1 MTYAAKI
8 SIFAALLLSM
18 LVSFGCGTTSQ
29 TRADLWPTPDALP
42 DEPPSDLNTEAPAAL
57 LRAGSDG
64 FVYVVGMDEDVE
76 LGTPFLGRYSGEWPV
91 RDVSRPT
98 LVSGRLVQTY
108 GDGVGLVHLSYTV
121 PDAEADGLEVAW
133 ETEPIADNL
142 GKGRAQITSV
152 AESPSRNIE
161 LSIGTDQGVRAG
173 DFYALLHDPLSAS
186 AADEGEADQVE
197 PIDMQLS
204 RRLAG
209 VCMVQEVQDAS
220 ATCVRWGA
228 SNRHPG
234 VQNAR
239 EGDEAVFLEHTFGAA
254 PREGVIQVATVT
266 DGDESVQSALV
277 AAMETYLESVTEPHV
292 SVEATDAAL
301 DATAEDFYDVSDEV
315 EPREGPQMV
324 IGLSVVEIDGERRL
338 IGNYT
343 GAGAAAGPGMVAAPP
358 ERGVDLGP
366 ADSPDA
372 DRVESFVATV
382 WAGMLV
388 YRGQTSEALVQL
400 HRMLGDPKLEGP
412 LRWHARDQFA
422 MRWGALGNYRESLWL
437 VLEDET
443 VATQKDDRQAWLNAL
458 GTRVRLYDFLD
469 LPARA
474 ISTARRYLEAREQD
488 KPGTSWRSAL
498 AMYAEMLMA
507 DERTEDALEV
517 VEQLQEACP
526 EGCDGELVSHI
537 SGIYWSVPTEE
548 TEARRDLLDFIID
561 NTDDDKPGQVASTRL
576 YQGLYAM
583 GTEDYTQALVA
594 FLEAERLYG
603 KQKNLSGQARAAYF
617 AFLAELSRG
626 NPQEAYNKAEE
637 AQELERELNDYR
649 SLAEIYSRMSVLYTN
664 PEFLEKPG
672 PYLGAASRVLT
683 NAVESQVAMGDF
695 GGAAENLLGLGGFM
709 LKIGK
714 GAQARSALT
723 EAIGYA
729 ISFKRFDVAAL
740 AHLYLGIIAQQ
751 QGDMETFQDQIQK
764 AQMMAEL
771 SDDPEIQEAIDNA
784 LSPDQEEEPP
794 TQLL

>member
-1 MTYAAKI
+1 
-8 SIFAALLLSM
+8 M
-18 LVSFGCGTTSQ
+18 LVSVGCGTTSQ
-29 TRADLWPTPDALP
+29 TRADLWPAPDALP
-42 DEPPSDLNTEAPAAL
+42 DEPPDDLNTEAPAAL

-64 FVYVVGMDEDVE
+64 FVYVVGMDDDVA
-76 LGTPFLGRYSGEWPV
+76 LGTSFMGRYSGEWPV

-108 GDGVGLVHLSYTV
+108 GDGVGLVHLTYTL
-121 PDAEADGLEVAW
+121 PDAEADGLEVTW
-133 ETEPIADNL
+133 ESEPVDDNL

-152 AESPSRNIE
+152 AEAPSRDVG
-161 LSIGTDQGVRAG
+161 LSIGTDHGVRAG
-173 DFYALLHDPLSAS
+173 DFYALLRDP
-186 AADEGEADQVE
+186 AADSDSADAEDEAGELE
-197 PIDMQLS
+197 PLDMQLT
-204 RRLAG
+204 RRLAD
-209 VCMVQEVQDAS
+209 VCMVQEVQDES
-220 ATCVRWGA
+220 SSCVRWGG
-228 SNRHPG
+228 SQRHPG
-234 VQNAR
+234 IQRAR
-239 EGDEAVFLEHTFGAA
+239 EGDEIVFLEHTFGAA
-254 PREGVIQVATVT
+254 PREGVIHVAAVT
-266 DGDESVQSALV
+266 DGDESIQSALV
-277 AAMETYLESVTEPHV
+277 AATETYLESVTEPHA
-292 SVEATDAAL
+292 SVEATDVEL
-301 DATAEDFYDVSDEV
+301 DATAADFYDVSDEI

-324 IGLSVVEIDGERRL
+324 IGLSVADIDGERRL

-382 WAGMLV
+382 WSGMLV

-400 HRMLGDPKLEGP
+400 HRMLGDPKLDGP
-412 LRWHARDQFA
+412 LRWHARDQLA

-437 VLEDET
+437 VLQDER

-488 KPGTSWRSAL
+488 KPGTSWRSAQ
-498 AMYAEMLMA
+498 AMYAEMLMN

-517 VEQLQEACP
+517 VELLQEACP

-537 SGIYWSVPTEE
+537 SGIYWSAPAEE
-548 TEARRDLLDFIID
+548 TEVRRELLDFIID
-561 NTDDDKPGQVASTRL
+561 HTDDDKPGQVASTRL

-583 GTEDYTQALVA
+583 GTEDYAQALVA
-594 FLEAERLYG
+594 FLEAERLYE
-603 KQKNLSGQARAAYF
+603 KRENLSGQARAAYF
-617 AFLAELSRG
+617 AFIAELSRG
-626 NPQEAYNKAEE
+626 NPQEAYEKAEK

-649 SLAEIYSRMSVLYTN
+649 SLAEIYAQMSALYTN

-683 NAVESQVAMGDF
+683 NAVESQIAMGDF
-695 GGAAENLLGLGGFM
+695 GGAAESLLGLGGFM

-714 GAQARSALT
+714 GAQAQSALT

-729 ISFKRFDVAAL
+729 ISFQRFDVAAL

-771 SDDPEIQEAIDNA
+771 SDDPEIKEAIDNA